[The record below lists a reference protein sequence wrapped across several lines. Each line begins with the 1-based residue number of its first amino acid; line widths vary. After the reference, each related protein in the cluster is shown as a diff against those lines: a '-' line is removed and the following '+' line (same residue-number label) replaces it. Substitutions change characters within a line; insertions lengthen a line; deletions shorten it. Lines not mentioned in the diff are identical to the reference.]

1 MAECKVERFSLKEL
15 SDALTKGTYGNIKIV
30 VPMFQRGKRWDKL
43 NTILMDDLTI
53 WKIRYKY
60 DNLIFPN
67 LPNLLVNFIMDN
79 HLNYLDLILSKYI
92 NIKDII
98 YYLRNKEIHTEYE
111 LEQLVIRYIELK
123 HGIIKP

>member
-1 MAECKVERFSLKEL
+1 
-15 SDALTKGTYGNIKIV
+15 
-30 VPMFQRGKRWDKL
+30 
-43 NTILMDDLTI
+43 MDDLTI

-60 DNLIFPN
+60 NNLIFPN
-67 LPNLLVNFIMDN
+67 LPNLLVNFLMDN

>member
-1 MAECKVERFSLKEL
+1 
-15 SDALTKGTYGNIKIV
+15 
-30 VPMFQRGKRWDKL
+30 
-43 NTILMDDLTI
+43 MDDLTI

-60 DNLIFPN
+60 NNLIFPN
-67 LPNLLVNFIMDN
+67 IPNLLVNFLMDN

-98 YYLRNKEIHTEYE
+98 YYLINKEIHTEYE

>member
-1 MAECKVERFSLKEL
+1 
-15 SDALTKGTYGNIKIV
+15 
-30 VPMFQRGKRWDKL
+30 
-43 NTILMDDLTI
+43 MDDLTI

-67 LPNLLVNFIMDN
+67 LPNLLVNFLMDN

-111 LEQLVIRYIELK
+111 LEKLVIRYIELK
-123 HGIIKP
+123 YGIIKP

>member
-1 MAECKVERFSLKEL
+1 
-15 SDALTKGTYGNIKIV
+15 
-30 VPMFQRGKRWDKL
+30 
-43 NTILMDDLTI
+43 MDDLTI

-60 DNLIFPN
+60 NNLIFPN
-67 LPNLLVNFIMDN
+67 IPNLLVNFIMDN

-123 HGIIKP
+123 HGIIKPWTITSSNY

>member
-1 MAECKVERFSLKEL
+1 
-15 SDALTKGTYGNIKIV
+15 
-30 VPMFQRGKRWDKL
+30 
-43 NTILMDDLTI
+43 MDDLTI

-67 LPNLLVNFIMDN
+67 IPNLLINFLMDN

-123 HGIIKP
+123 HGIIKPWTITSSNNNL